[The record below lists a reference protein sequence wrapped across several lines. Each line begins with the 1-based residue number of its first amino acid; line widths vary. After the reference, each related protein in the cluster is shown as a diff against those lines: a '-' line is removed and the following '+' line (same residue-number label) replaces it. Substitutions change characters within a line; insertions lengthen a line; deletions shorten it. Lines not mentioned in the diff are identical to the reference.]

1 MSTAETLNQQS
12 TLRAPNDV
20 SVRYPLEN
28 GYRHSTWIVECGE
41 HTAASLEMPAG
52 TYTLIQLD
60 AGQNQYLK
68 AAERLCALVS
78 HPNVL
83 TVVAVTSSGENDQIW
98 CQAAEAGTL
107 ADYCAAKGRLPLEQV
122 SRLAHD
128 LCAAMTYLHENH
140 LSFSQL
146 TGQQV
151 VFTVAGELKLLVPHL
166 DLRDAP
172 DEVLKKH
179 RADDIS
185 ALAALLWLCL
195 TGEKAAAQRF
205 RKPLSLSV
213 PEAGEALARILE
225 DAIDRR
231 SDQPGFQQIAA
242 LFELSKDPEPLEL
255 HLSAHES
262 VVSRLPAIRPTRFDS
277 VPKERFRRKPPLL
290 GEVQDLSAPQATPQ
304 KKLAGK
310 KWDRRSPL
318 IIGALT
324 VLAVLVGAGI
334 LLTSQESSYRS
345 PESASTAETSSAP
358 AQQSL
363 PAQPP
368 ETASEPSADGDEAS
382 LDYAE
387 NLSTL
392 IDTRSQVLA
401 SGKTGEIT
409 RYALAES
416 ELYRADAA
424 LIAADSDRQL
434 ASMTTRLAEIKNI
447 EVQGDAITAL
457 TLIEAQGYEPEG
469 SKEELERAG
478 IYSAEGKVFQQV
490 NVSARVQDGQLLLV
504 SAEPQTLKE

>member
-1 MSTAETLNQQS
+1 MSTAETLGQQP

-20 SVRYPLEN
+20 MVRYPLEN

-41 HTAASLEMPAG
+41 HTANNLEMPAG
-52 TYTLIQLD
+52 TYTLIQLN
-60 AGQNQYLK
+60 AGQHQYVK

-78 HPNVL
+78 HPHVL
-83 TVVAVTSSGENDQIW
+83 TVVAVTSSGENDQVW

-128 LCAAMTYLHENH
+128 LCSAMTYLHENH

-151 VFTVAGELKLLVPHL
+151 VFTVAGELKLLVPSL
-166 DLRDAP
+166 DVRDAP
-172 DEVLKKH
+172 GEVLKKH
-179 RADDIS
+179 RAEDIS
-185 ALAALLWLCL
+185 ALAALLWFCL

-213 PEAGEALARILE
+213 PEAGETLARTLE

-231 SDQPGFQQIAA
+231 SDQPGLQQIAA

-290 GEVQDLSAPQATPQ
+290 GEVQDLSASQATS
-304 KKLAGK
+304 KKMFSSK
-310 KWDRRSPL
+310 KGDRRSPL
-318 IIGALT
+318 ILGTLT
-324 VLAVLVGAGI
+324 VLAMLVGAGI
-334 LLTSQESSYRS
+334 LLTSQESPYSP
-345 PESASTAETSSAP
+345 PESAITEPSNALV
-358 AQQSL
+358 QQSL

-368 ETASEPSADGDEAS
+368 EAASKPSTDGGETS

-416 ELYRADAA
+416 ELHRADTA

-434 ASMTTRLAEIKNI
+434 ASMTTQLVEINTI
-447 EVQGDAITAL
+447 EVQGDDITAL
-457 TLIEAQGYEPEG
+457 TIIEAQGYEPKG
-469 SKEELERAG
+469 SEEELETAG
-478 IYSAEGKVFQQV
+478 IYTAGGRVFQQV
-490 NVSARVQDGQLLLV
+490 NVSARVQDGHLLLV
-504 SAEPQTLKE
+504 SAVPQTLEE